1 MPSEFTDV
9 NRFWNYIHDTKANQ
23 IRTIIFETLNNRIK
37 LLRTLQRC
45 PTSAD
50 DVQGIHKVVL
60 DHDRPV
66 WFLVRCDFS
75 DSGDGKFKLGFTGLP
90 SANTNRFVSLLASS
104 DVGYLPCGYYGT
116 KNDLEERI
124 WEHLFPWTEDTTSPS
139 CSAISAV
146 VVEGS
151 NPPHFKLIPST
162 SITTLCR
169 RRQAA
174 YVLIPTCEDVV
185 RIHMFHPEGV
195 CSRCRVRT
203 KGTAPGDRSRA
214 ILAFMKPE
222 LIPWLLISIYER
234 FDFIFA
240 EDVDS
245 CADLPSLVSSA
256 PVVARDSMHRRRS
269 NESVL
274 SPPTMEKYTGPSKRT
289 RNFPDHSRGS

>member
-9 NRFWNYIHDTKANQ
+9 NHFWRYIHGTKANQ
-23 IRTIIFETLNNRIK
+23 IRTIIFETVNNKIHV
-37 LLRTLQRC
+37 LHTLERGR
-45 PTSAD
+45 TSAD
-50 DVQGIHKVVL
+50 DVLGIYKIVL
-60 DHDRPV
+60 DLDHPV

-75 DSGDGKFKLGFTGLP
+75 DSCDGKFKLGFTGLP
-90 SANTNRFVSLLASS
+90 SSNTNRFVSLLASS

-116 KNDLEERI
+116 KRDLEERI
-124 WEHLFPWTEDTTSPS
+124 WDHLFPWTEDISSPS

-151 NPPHFKLIPST
+151 NPPFFKLIPST

-174 YVLIPTCEDVV
+174 YVLVPTNEDVV

-203 KGTAPGDRSRA
+203 TGADSGDPSRA
-214 ILAFMKPE
+214 VLAFMKPE

-240 EDVDS
+240 EDIDS

-256 PVVARDSMHRRRS
+256 PVVARESMHRRRS

-289 RNFPDHSRGS
+289 RNFPDHVRGP